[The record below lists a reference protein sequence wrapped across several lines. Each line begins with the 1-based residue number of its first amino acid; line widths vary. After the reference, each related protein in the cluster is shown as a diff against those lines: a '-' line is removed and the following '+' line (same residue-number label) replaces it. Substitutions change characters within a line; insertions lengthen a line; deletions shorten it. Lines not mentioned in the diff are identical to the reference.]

1 MKDGFPKFYFV
12 FALLIVLQLHW
23 LRQEEE
29 RPTLRSERSIL
40 MVGCQPDKWAR
51 ALGLNIHVSLAES
64 GGFIRSECLAFAR
77 EREVFLSVHLQG
89 TNKASSNTDDDERMI

>member
-1 MKDGFPKFYFV
+1 M
-12 FALLIVLQLHW
+12 LQLHW

-51 ALGLNIHVSLAES
+51 ALGLNIHVSLAEP
-64 GGFIRSECLAFAR
+64 GGEFLAFAR

-89 TNKASSNTDDDERMI
+89 TNKASSNTDDDERMIYERSRVTVWFPSPPPIQVA

>member
-1 MKDGFPKFYFV
+1 M
-12 FALLIVLQLHW
+12 LQLHW

-40 MVGCQPDKWAR
+40 MVGCQPDKWAP
-51 ALGLNIHVSLAES
+51 ALGLNIHVSLAEP
-64 GGFIRSECLAFAR
+64 GSECLAFAR

-89 TNKASSNTDDDERMI
+89 TNKASCYEASSNTDDDERMI